1 MEHVIRLV
9 PALAKPVMQYRV
21 IAAIVFMEHPIL
33 VEMPIVTLQLRAVIL
48 IAATIQPALQER
60 CNV

>member
-9 PALAKPVMQYRV
+9 PALAKPVMQYRA
-21 IAAIVFMEHPIL
+21 IAAIPFMETPIL
-33 VEMPIVTLQLRAVIL
+33 LETPIATLQPRVVIL
-48 IAATIQPALQER
+48 IVATIQPALLER